1 MVITTT
7 IQSTYV
13 LVPTFASSSGSN
25 NTGPIVGGAVGGVA
39 ALAAALLI
47 FLFCWRR
54 RRRGEEPGNFDPD
67 RIVRDFDLNDVAG
80 AVVTPFEYEPP
91 TSSLSGPTSPT
102 FSDGSMRQYRDSQA
116 LLGGSGLEGAGAASG
131 TSGSHYAPTSSDDP
145 SAPPGSP
152 SQGRSTSHG
161 SAGLGPVFPVGQ
173 PLQPLR
179 LQPAKQSEASRQ
191 KGVRGLGLASALER
205 GESNVEGEVIQH
217 EDGGR
222 IADSDP
228 VPPGR
233 PRQEIPPS
241 YDSIPGK
248 V

>member
-1 MVITTT
+1 M
-7 IQSTYV
+7 
-13 LVPTFASSSGSN
+13 
-25 NTGPIVGGAVGGVA
+25 
-39 ALAAALLI
+39 
-47 FLFCWRR
+47 
-54 RRRGEEPGNFDPD
+54 
-67 RIVRDFDLNDVAG
+67 
-80 AVVTPFEYEPP
+80 
-91 TSSLSGPTSPT
+91 
-102 FSDGSMRQYRDSQA
+102 
-116 LLGGSGLEGAGAASG
+116 
-131 TSGSHYAPTSSDDP
+131 
-145 SAPPGSP
+145 
-152 SQGRSTSHG
+152 
-161 SAGLGPVFPVGQ
+161 FPVGQ